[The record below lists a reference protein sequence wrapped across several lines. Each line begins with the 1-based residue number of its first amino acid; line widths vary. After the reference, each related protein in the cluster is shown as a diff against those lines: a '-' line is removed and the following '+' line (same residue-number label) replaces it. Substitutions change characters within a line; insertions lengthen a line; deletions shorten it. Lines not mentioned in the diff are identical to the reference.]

1 MPIDNPVL
9 LAFCN
14 ETVRPTS
21 DKVAALLPLPDV
33 ILAAAMGKG
42 LSAVLGTTDAKL
54 TQGTAWTDADYAAI
68 PQDSIVG
75 SDSGART
82 LLTNWD
88 VIGFLRVMVALNS
101 MIAAHQT
108 LPALIG
114 KIAVNPQA

>member
-33 ILAAAMGKG
+33 ILAAAAGKG
-42 LSAVLGTTDAKL
+42 LSAILGTTDAKL
-54 TQGTAWTDADYAAI
+54 MQPTPWADADYAAI

-75 SDSGART
+75 TDSGART

-88 VIGFLRVMVALNS
+88 VIGFLRVMVALNG
-101 MIAAHQT
+101 MIDTHPT
-108 LPALIG
+108 LPGLIG
-114 KIAVNPQA
+114 KIAVNPRA